1 VRVAAPT
8 GGGGG
13 VDAAEQA
20 ELAQALA
27 ELDAEQNEPLRMK
40 R

>member
-1 VRVAAPT
+1 VRVENAPA
-8 GGGGG
+8 G
-13 VDAAEQA
+13 VDAAEQE
-20 ELAQALA
+20 ELARALA